1 MWDQT
6 VTVYRAQGAQVLRRV
21 LDGCFYRWQLRQ
33 VEDDRGSRQETDFLL
48 VIPGKDEIAPGD
60 RVLEGEGPEI
70 TAQDWAGFVP
80 VNVPGL
86 AQVAYARHC
95 RWNDLVTHTEAGRK

>member
-6 VTVYRAQGAQVLRRV
+6 VTVYRKEGTQVQRRV
-21 LDGCFYRWQLRQ
+21 LEGCFYRWQLEHT
-33 VEDDRGSRQETDFLL
+33 EDDRGSRQETTFLL
-48 VIPGKDEIAPGD
+48 VIPGKDPIAPGD

-70 TAQDWAGFVP
+70 TGAEWAAFAP

-86 AQVAYARHC
+86 AQVAYVRYC
-95 RWNDLVTHTEAGRK
+95 PWNDLVTHTEAGRK